1 MLNVGMCNC
10 ETILLSLCSCLF
22 ACDIRVAI
30 VGGQE
35 QKYYSPPGTKLYFHV
50 NSVRKNSIVS
60 TRNMAALFRGCKPRV
75 QYSCFYLF
83 KAWSDQHQGSPSDI
97 NS

>member
-1 MLNVGMCNC
+1 MLGCV
-10 ETILLSLCSCLF
+10 IVKLFSSLCSCLF

-35 QKYYSPPGTKLYFHV
+35 QKHYSPLGTKLYFHV
-50 NSVRKNSIVS
+50 NSVRKNSIVL
-60 TRNMAALFRGCKPRV
+60 TPNMAALFRGCKPRV
-75 QYSCFYLF
+75 HYSCLYLY

>member
-35 QKYYSPPGTKLYFHV
+35 QKHYSPPGTKLYFHV

-60 TRNMAALFRGCKPRV
+60 TRNMHGRLVSWLQTKGTLQLFLP
-75 QYSCFYLF
+75 L
-83 KAWSDQHQGSPSDI
+83 
-97 NS
+97 